1 MKTVKEYPELMPAE
15 IDRSLLE
22 AEGIMCDILNQN
34 LLYISYAPCAD
45 FAIKLVVADEDY
57 DRACEIL
64 AATVTDEPEAEPE
77 ASE

>member
-22 AEGIMCDILNQN
+22 AEGIMCDVLGQN
-34 LLYISYAPCAD
+34 LLYTSFAPCAD

-57 DRACEIL
+57 DRALQIL
-64 AATVTDEPEAEPE
+64 SAPVEPEAREDG
-77 ASE
+77 AGD

>member
-1 MKTVKEYPELMPAE
+1 MPAE

-45 FAIKLVVADEDY
+45 FAIKLVVAYEDY
-57 DRACEIL
+57 NRALSIL
-64 AATVTDEPEAEPE
+64 NATIVEDSPQE
-77 ASE
+77 

>member
-22 AEGIMCDILNQN
+22 AEGILCDVLGQN
-34 LLYISYAPCAD
+34 LLYTSFAPCAD

-57 DRACEIL
+57 DRALQIL
-64 AATVTDEPEAEPE
+64 SAPVEPEARED
-77 ASE
+77 STGD

>member
-1 MKTVKEYPELMPAE
+1 MPAE

-57 DRACEIL
+57 NRALSIL
-64 AATVTDEPEAEPE
+64 NATIVEDSPQE
-77 ASE
+77 

>member
-57 DRACEIL
+57 DRALSIL
-64 AATVTDEPEAEPE
+64 NATIVEDSPQE
-77 ASE
+77 

>member
-57 DRACEIL
+57 NRALSIL
-64 AATVTDEPEAEPE
+64 NATIVEDSPQE
-77 ASE
+77 